1 MPKEDGIMAVFT
13 KVDAEVRKKIKDHMI
28 KNGCW
33 NCKHDEIYTDNCNDC
48 VSFYQDGWEPIDD
61 A

>member
-1 MPKEDGIMAVFT
+1 MAVFT
-13 KVDAEVRKKIKDHMI
+13 KVDAEVRKKIKDYMI

-48 VSFYQDGWEPIDD
+48 VSFYQDGWEKDK